1 MVGTPLADGGVP
13 ATGSTGVLGAGC
25 VVGVVGAAG
34 LFGEAGEAGEV
45 GAVGLA
51 EEAALGELGELAE
64 LAELAEF
71 TEPDGEVGATGLLTE
86 PVLLAVKF
94 PVLGA
99 AAVPEVASGVAAD
112 VGPPPPPQA
121 TKPCPNSAAVPSIR
135 WRREGCGIAD

>member
-1 MVGTPLADGGVP
+1 M
-13 ATGSTGVLGAGC
+13 
-25 VVGVVGAAG
+25 VGVVGAAG

-51 EEAALGELGELAE
+51 EEAALGELG
-64 LAELAEF
+64 ELAEF